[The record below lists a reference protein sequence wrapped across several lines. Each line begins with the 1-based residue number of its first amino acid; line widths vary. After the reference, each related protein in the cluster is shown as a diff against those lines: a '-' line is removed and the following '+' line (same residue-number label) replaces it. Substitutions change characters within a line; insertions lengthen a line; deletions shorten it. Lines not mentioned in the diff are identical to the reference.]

1 MVNNEINV
9 LINKLQDLKKD
20 LLSLNDNL
28 KQNIGDLTLINT
40 SNYIDTKV
48 NNINTI
54 IINLQKLIV
63 QNISLHIKN

>member
-63 QNISLHIKN
+63 